1 MPRVTWPLTNG
12 RPGIGVVLTLDDGTE
27 VDAEL
32 LADSGGGSIH
42 SSFDLILPEADCL
55 LCGGTA
61 SSTVTL
67 EGAYKGTFPRYMLH
81 IQIPALGFNRRLY
94 FGVPSVE
101 DFAGLACFRFL
112 NRFGYGNFGD
122 AARFGLEV

>member
-1 MPRVTWPLTNG
+1 LA
-12 RPGIGVVLTLDDGTE
+12 LADGTE

-32 LADSGGGSIH
+32 LADTGGGSAY
-42 SSFDLILPEADCL
+42 SSFDLILPEDDCL
-55 LCGGTA
+55 LCGGTV

-67 EGAYKGTFPRYMLH
+67 EGAYVGTFPRYGLRLR
-81 IQIPALGFNRRLY
+81 IPALGFDDDV
-94 FGVPSVE
+94 FAVGVPTVE

-122 AARFGLEV
+122 PARFGLEI